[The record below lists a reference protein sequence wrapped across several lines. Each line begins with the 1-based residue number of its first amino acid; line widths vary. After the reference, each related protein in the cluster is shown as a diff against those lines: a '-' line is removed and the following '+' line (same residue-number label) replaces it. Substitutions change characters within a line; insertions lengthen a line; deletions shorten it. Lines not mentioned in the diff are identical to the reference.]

1 MTGFREFVAIA
12 LVECL
17 MPVGFPEQSQAM
29 AAAER
34 GEQFRLKVE
43 QLGAGAEVR
52 VMLKNQPNELRGT
65 VESFDDSAF
74 RLRPGETGEQKTV
87 RYADVTRLEF
97 AQRKYG
103 AKGSSTS
110 DSTTVRRVA
119 VELGVGRKVQVRT
132 RDSNT
137 LVGRIVK
144 SDANQIYLKIG
155 EGGPVSVSYAQ
166 ITELKPKQMSGLV
179 KLAMGVGVAF
189 GILLVAAA
197 AVCGSGACS

>member
-1 MTGFREFVAIA
+1 MTGFREFVAIV

-17 MPVGFPEQSQAM
+17 MPVGFPQQSQAE

-52 VMLKNQPNELRGT
+52 VMLKSQGNELRGT
-65 VESFDDSAF
+65 VESFDDSAV
-74 RLRPGETGEQKTV
+74 RLRPSGTGETRTV
-87 RYADVTRLEF
+87 RYADVTLIEF
-97 AQRKYG
+97 AQRKYR
-103 AKGSSTS
+103 AEGSP
-110 DSTTVRRVA
+110 DPVTVLRVA

-137 LVGRIVK
+137 LVGRIAK
-144 SDANQIYLKIG
+144 LDAEQLFLKIG

-166 ITELKPKQMSGLV
+166 ITELKPRQMSGLV
-179 KLAMGVGVAF
+179 KLAIGVGVVF
-189 GILLVAAA
+189 GILLGVAV
-197 AVCGSGACS
+197 AVCASGGCT